1 MWQSRFELDTPFLMT
16 DRPAAA
22 HEPHING
29 ARGHQ
34 NGTRHDDGHG
44 LRVARLSKRQSI
56 RSIMMSRG
64 SSTLVP
70 DVRQWTNARLLEHL
84 LRRGPKSFDPNL
96 EKEHMDGWHDD
107 DREFTNVEFE
117 RAIGNVL
124 ATEEHPELESRT
136 RIANATLESE
146 PIRMFIDGLVFLQVV
161 APYDADRFKRSLAE
175 TMARNHVERWHRL
188 RLVPV
193 DTVRAWKVDGIS
205 QVGIDDCL
213 VFLPIF
219 LRHGYGLF
227 NPRDLRLAIVH
238 IRDSLRDR
246 DGSREAG

>member
-1 MWQSRFELDTPFLMT
+1 MT
-16 DRPAAA
+16 
-22 HEPHING
+22 
-29 ARGHQ
+29 
-34 NGTRHDDGHG
+34 
-44 LRVARLSKRQSI
+44 
-56 RSIMMSRG
+56 SRG

-70 DVRQWTNARLLEHL
+70 EVRQWTNARLLECL
-84 LRRGPKSFDPNL
+84 LRRGPKCFDPNL
-96 EKEHMDGWHDD
+96 EKEHMDGWCDD

-193 DTVRAWKVDGIS
+193 DTARAWTVDGIS
-205 QVGIDDCL
+205 QAGIDDYL
-213 VFLPIF
+213 AFLPVF
-219 LRHGYGLF
+219 LRHGYRLF
-227 NPRDLRLAIVH
+227 NPRDVRSMIAH
-238 IRDSLRDR
+238 IRESLRN
-246 DGSREAG
+246 REGGRESG